1 MSNIYNKFIKRILD
15 IIMGVI
21 GIIVSIPIGLIIS
34 IILLIT
40 QGRPIF
46 FSQIRIGLNGKKF
59 KIYKFRTM
67 EVEAEKMKE
76 KFTEEEKRE
85 YNENFKLQNDC
96 RITVA
101 GKFLRNSF
109 LDELPQFWNILK
121 GDMSL
126 IGPRPIVEKEL
137 EKYKEKKEKF
147 LSQKPGLI
155 GYWQA
160 YANETTTYRERIKME
175 LYYVD
180 NVTFLFDLKLFFKSI
195 IKVVSYQKN
204 VYKDYIRIHE

>member
-1 MSNIYNKFIKRILD
+1 MNNIYNKFIKRILD

-21 GIIVSIPIGLIIS
+21 GIIVSIPIGLMIS
-34 IILLIT
+34 IVLLIT

-46 FSQIRIGLNGKKF
+46 FSQIRIGLNGKKL

-67 EVEAEKMKE
+67 DVQAEQMKE
-76 KFTEEEKRE
+76 EFTEEEKKE
-85 YNENFKLQNDC
+85 YNEKFKLQNDS
-96 RITVA
+96 RVTPV
-101 GKFLRNSF
+101 GKFLRKSC

-137 EKYKEKKEKF
+137 EKYREKKEMF

-160 YANETTTYRERIKME
+160 YANEITSYEERIKME
-175 LYYVD
+175 LYYVG

-195 IKVVSYQKN
+195 IVVVK
-204 VYKDYIRIHE
+204 KMTLRDE

>member
-1 MSNIYNKFIKRILD
+1 MNNIYNKFIKRILD

-21 GIIVSIPIGLIIS
+21 GIIVSIPIGLMIS
-34 IILLIT
+34 IVLLIT

-67 EVEAEKMKE
+67 DVQAEQMKE
-76 KFTEEEKRE
+76 EFTEEEKKE
-85 YNENFKLQNDC
+85 YNEKFKLQNDS
-96 RITVA
+96 RVTPV
-101 GKFLRNSF
+101 GKFLRKSC

-137 EKYKEKKEKF
+137 EKYREKKEMF

-160 YANETTTYRERIKME
+160 YANEITSYEERIKME
-175 LYYVD
+175 LYYVG

-195 IKVVSYQKN
+195 IVVVK
-204 VYKDYIRIHE
+204 KMTLRDE